1 MGTLLAAGSILQFF
15 TVLII
20 FILVLGVTAWVTR
33 WTANYQSQ
41 MSRGNIEII
50 ETARISQNKYLQI
63 VRAGKTYMVI
73 AVCKDTVTML
83 GEVSEDELTLD
94 DPSAKRT
101 SFKELFD
108 KTIKLNSSDRTG
120 TKDEDE

>member
-1 MGTLLAAGSILQFF
+1 
-15 TVLII
+15 
-20 FILVLGVTAWVTR
+20 
-33 WTANYQSQ
+33 